1 MQERKKPG
9 RPARNAEAHESGKRP
24 PRIPMSAGNKLQAQQ
39 REGYQRYWAITG
51 PDHPGKLEQMRAAWW
66 EFVLD
71 EDGQKIEQPA
81 GKGNMHVLME
91 IEQQYYDEDMAAQQ
105 KRNLDATQNNIQT
118 LGEDEYVPM
127 GQKSVMERDII

>member
-91 IEQQYYDEDMAAQQ
+91 IEKQYYDEDMAAQQ

>member
-9 RPARNAEAHESGKRP
+9 RPARNTEAHASGKRP
-24 PRIPMSAGNKLQAQQ
+24 PRIPMSAGNKLQAPQ

-71 EDGQKIEQPA
+71 EDGKKIEQPA